1 MFAALSTSQWK
12 WTWRFLLL
20 CCASVLL
27 FLLAGLLAGLFPSL
41 GGDGGPAYFVAVL
54 GLAGFAVGIIG
65 ALVTFVMTLLRR
77 HSPPAK
83 PVA

>member
-1 MFAALSTSQWK
+1 MLEALSTSRWK
-12 WTWRFLLL
+12 WTWWFLLL

-27 FLLAGLLAGLFPSL
+27 FFLSGLLSSLFHINSNRGATFYMAAVSLAGLAL
-41 GGDGGPAYFVAVL
+41 GIV
-54 GLAGFAVGIIG
+54 G
-65 ALVTFVMTLLRR
+65 ALVSFAMTMLRR

>member
-1 MFAALSTSQWK
+1 MFEAFSKSQWR

-20 CCASVLL
+20 CCASALVFVLSGLLSSL
-27 FLLAGLLAGLFPSL
+27 FHTQGGVTYYMAALSLAGL
-41 GGDGGPAYFVAVL
+41 
-54 GLAGFAVGIIG
+54 AVGVIG
-65 ALVTFVMTLLRR
+65 ALVSFVTTMLRR